1 MEIMRKSGLGLTV
14 VDGFFVLLSM
24 ALIYGTR
31 TFGWHDGCHPV
42 VMIEPFLIAYCLF
55 RILFAISHKWTSCLL
70 MLLIAVFCTC
80 ELLLGYTQLFENLG
94 KSRGQEICVGSF
106 SNSGPF
112 GCFLAI
118 CSSLFTAVYLKEG
131 RILIRIPLAILV
143 SSALMLMT
151 CTLSRASIISFAV
164 SMLFLAMK
172 SDKISSFIRQNEVY
186 ISIAVVLLGTGA
198 YLLKKPSADGR
209 MLMARIDL
217 RMIKENGLTGIGLGN
232 YAGAYGKAQAAFFSD
247 YMEEDVDDLDIDRIP
262 DNLRM
267 VADCPTFAFNE
278 YLKTGIE
285 SGPVAM
291 LLFVALVLAGI
302 SYSYRTGSI
311 WCYPLITVSMFACFS
326 YPFEVAILLLL
337 FIICL
342 ASNKSRTEAGGKD
355 IIFFALML
363 AVLIPVHFERVSV
376 LKNLEI
382 GTHPFGIK
390 EFCGNRHKRYSVHGN
405 GYVPDGL
412 YDEMTLFAYGQSL
425 SNMGNYAKSDSVLK
439 LGTEISSDP
448 MFWNVMG
455 NNSLAQGKF
464 REAEERYKHAFYMV
478 PNRLYP
484 LYLMA
489 RLYDAEGDTVRLM
502 DMADKIDGFKAKIE
516 SINTRRLRDEISS
529 LKRDYE
535 KSID

>member
-1 MEIMRKSGLGLTV
+1 MMRKSGLGLTV
-14 VDGFFVLLSM
+14 VDGFFVILSM

-55 RILFAISHKWTSCLL
+55 RILFAISHKWTSFLL
-70 MLLIAVFCTC
+70 ILLIAVFCTC
-80 ELLLGYTQLFENLG
+80 ELLLGYSQLFENLG

-131 RILIRIPLAILV
+131 RILIRIPLAILA

-363 AVLIPVHFERVSV
+363 AVLIPVHFEQVSV

-390 EFCGNRHKRYSVHGN
+390 EFCGNRHKRYSVQGN
-405 GYVPDGL
+405 GSVPDGL

-489 RLYDAEGDTVRLM
+489 RLYDAEEDTVRFM

-516 SINTRRLRDEISS
+516 SVNTRRLRDEIYS